1 MNAGDGWIVSTIVL
15 GVVCLALLI
24 AIVYTFVQWY
34 KCNRSLTAVQQGSSS
49 TGSSRVLGSRNVYE

>member
-1 MNAGDGWIVSTIVL
+1 MNAGDGWIVSAIVL

-34 KCNRSLTAVQQGSSS
+34 QCNRSLTTMQQGVS
-49 TGSSRVLGSRNVYE
+49 TAGQRGRGSGNVFE